1 MRLSTVW
8 AGWLSE
14 GTLGAGAVAQ
24 VSNGTSLRAAFLPY
38 LLICSSA
45 LLHLSLEAQA
55 PKHGLSYA

>member
-38 LLICSSA
+38 LLIRLGA
-45 LLHLSLEAQA
+45 AQHYCTLA
-55 PKHGLSYA
+55 WKHRHQSMA